1 MTGANI
7 THLSGLQ
14 NSKEMEMH
22 MILLEKKVVIIKIL
36 KLQQINGTNKE
47 Y

>member
-7 THLSGLQ
+7 TQLSGLQ

-22 MILLEKKVVIIKIL
+22 MILLEKKGVIIKIL